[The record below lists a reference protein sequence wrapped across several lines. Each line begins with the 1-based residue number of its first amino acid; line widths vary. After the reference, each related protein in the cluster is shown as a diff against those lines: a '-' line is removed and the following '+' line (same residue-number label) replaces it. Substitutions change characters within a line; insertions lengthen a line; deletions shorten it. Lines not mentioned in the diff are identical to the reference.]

1 MPLQI
6 EFDPAKEATNLRVHG
21 VSLAQAEALL
31 EGFTVLQQ
39 DERFNYGETRN
50 IAIGEI
56 AGVEFSCVYTRRG
69 EAYRVISLRRASRR
83 ERDVYREAKG
93 SGGPRRRDM
102 SRIGK
107 RCER

>member
-1 MPLQI
+1 MPLQT

-39 DERFNYGETRN
+39 DERFNYGETRI

-69 EAYRVISLRRASRR
+69 EALNSRDQFQNR
-83 ERDVYREAKG
+83 PLAENALL
-93 SGGPRRRDM
+93 
-102 SRIGK
+102 
-107 RCER
+107 